1 MSVRNKSYSRSGS
14 IALYSFTPFKVLESS
29 EVIYRLILVPLAGFV
44 VEKYVGLN
52 LKSKRIYW
60 RTKATIVRD
69 KVSINVG
76 EHVIIKNIVLPTEI
90 YSKVFEQTSKV
101 KYVYK
106 REGNGPAPH
115 YIEYSYEALTRPKV
129 CRHGYV
135 LLSSEEECPLR
146 NSCRKYSV
154 GGEGGC
160 KYYCSVDNT
169 YVGLFNIFPEVR
181 TIFEVDPTNVKD
193 VLAYPL
199 PHSFEQ
205 LFRLGFTEKGS
216 GYVFINSVFLVP
228 KQRRIFFRPYFILY
242 PLEGLGY
249 RIENVHALVFD
260 FEKNSLYKLL
270 EKLYLIE
277 DVRSWLV
284 YKFRLLGSVL
294 GEDFSS
300 LVNPRKDY
308 GFRVFRGMTRE
319 IERVVERGIS
329 VVSDIGESERDLFMK
344 YFSYVFLHTFAHIVI
359 SFIASYMQCDESI
372 FHCFIEHP
380 FTGHRDKFRVIV
392 FEDASG
398 GYGFLQEFSLM
409 LRDASR
415 DTFSDFIKHI
425 SSIFSRP
432 LQSKRYSRYCAM
444 SKLDLKNLP
453 QFLVNNIKYNILNR
467 VSDSSSREVVESMAN
482 IIHSVLSKY
491 VVTGVYP
498 HVLAMRRYVLGRLGR
513 VSEKAR
519 AWIDDI
525 FALYPSC
532 WDCCPLC
539 VMFEKGCIYHS
550 YNQPFTLSSTL
561 MKHFVEMLNRIH
573 SAGLNIGERC
583 SRVGDIVNKIIGY
596 TKFSLKIVSPYLSVG
611 PLRNIVV
618 PLLERKV
625 NIDIVTLPEDEARNE
640 AHNKALAFLR
650 NLRGTY
656 SNLSVYLVSYALH
669 DKFIIIDDLILI
681 DGSFN
686 FTDHGLYRNLESIR
700 VSYRRLDVDEASRK
714 FKHLKACS
722 KSL

>member
-1 MSVRNKSYSRSGS
+1 MTARNKSYSRSGS

-29 EVIYRLILVPLAGFV
+29 EVVYRLILVPLAGFV
-44 VEKYVGLN
+44 VEKYVGSN
-52 LKSKRIYW
+52 LKSKRICW

-106 REGNGPAPH
+106 MIGNGPAPR

-146 NSCRKYSV
+146 NVCRKYSV
-154 GGEGGC
+154 RERGGC
-160 KYYCSVDNT
+160 KYYCGVDNT
-169 YVGLFNIFPEVR
+169 YVGLFNVFPEVR
-181 TIFEVDPTNVKD
+181 TVFEVDPADIKD
-193 VLAYPL
+193 ILAYPL
-199 PHSFEQ
+199 PHGFEQ

-216 GYVFINSVFLVP
+216 GYVFINSVFLAP
-228 KQRRIFFRPYFILY
+228 KQRIFFRPYFILY

-249 RIENVHALVFD
+249 RIENVHALIFD

-277 DVRSWLV
+277 DVRNWLV
-284 YKFRLLGSVL
+284 YKFRLLSNVL
-294 GEDFSS
+294 REDFSD

-308 GFRVFRGMTRE
+308 GFRVFREMVRE
-319 IERVVERGIS
+319 IEGVANRGSFGI
-329 VVSDIGESERDLFMK
+329 DAIRENERDLFMK
-344 YFSYVFLHTFAHIVI
+344 YYSYVFLHTFAHIVI

-372 FHCFIEHP
+372 LHYFIEHP
-380 FTGHRDKFRVIV
+380 FTGHRDKYRVIV

-409 LRDASR
+409 LKESSRDA
-415 DTFSDFIKHI
+415 FSDFIKYV
-425 SSIFSRP
+425 SNIFPKP
-432 LQSKRYSRYCAM
+432 LRSKRYSRYCAV
-444 SKLDLKNLP
+444 SKLDLKNIP
-453 QFLVNNIKYNILNR
+453 QSLVSSIKYDILNR
-467 VSDSSSREVVESMAN
+467 VNDSSSREAVESMAS
-482 IIHSVLSKY
+482 IIYDVLSKY
-491 VVTGVYP
+491 TIMGVYP

-513 VSEKAR
+513 VSERVR

-561 MKHFVEMLNRIH
+561 MKHFIEMLNSVH
-573 SAGLNIGERC
+573 LAGLSVGERC
-583 SRVGDIVNKIIGY
+583 RKVGDIVNKIISY
-596 TKFSLKIVSPYLSVG
+596 TKFSLKIASPYLSVG

-618 PLLERKV
+618 PLLKRKV
-625 NIDIVTLPEDEARNE
+625 NVDIVTLPEDEAGNE

-656 SNLSVYLVSYALH
+656 FNLSVYLVSYALH

-700 VSYRRLDVDEASRK
+700 VSYRRLDIDDASRK
-714 FKHLKACS
+714 FEHLKAGS